1 MIRVLVLLMLFTFI
15 TTPTTFFMAGASNL
29 DAATVYID
37 EKFRGR
43 ALLLSSHV
51 CEVGT
56 GKTSESL
63 EFMDAPSKA
72 LYTGSVIIKSLAFP
86 NRIVS
91 NYGGKYSAVYRLR
104 IAEIYYNRITEEWN
118 LLVAD
123 SCSIGDGSTDTEIYL
138 ATQKMGEFGG
148 KTSYLILRAFG
159 VEPYKAFME
168 GAYDMAKDQEVNKK
182 IRGQIRSR
190 YGAEEA
196 RIYDGFMAGAKTAG
210 GFVANVAAPVADMIF
225 YEAFGIVGHE
235 MAPQLLK
242 SANFAEDTFKNEIVP
257 RSREFFRDTKV
268 VPTEE
273 FGKE

>member
-1 MIRVLVLLMLFTFI
+1 MIRVLALLMLFTLM
-15 TTPTTFFMAGASNL
+15 TTPTAFFMAAGSSP
-29 DAATVYID
+29 DAATVHVD
-37 EKFRGR
+37 EKFRER

-72 LYTGSVIIKSLAFP
+72 FYTGSVIIKSLALP
-86 NRIVS
+86 NRFVS

-104 IAEIYYNRITEEWN
+104 IAESYYNRIVEEWN
-118 LLVAD
+118 LLVID
-123 SCSIGDGSTDTEIYL
+123 SCSIGDDSTDAEIYL

-168 GAYDMAKDQEVNKK
+168 GAYDMAKNQEVNKK

-196 RIYDGFMAGAKTAG
+196 GIYDGFMAGAKTSG
-210 GFVANVAAPVADMIF
+210 GFVANVAAPVADRIF
-225 YEAFGIVGHE
+225 YEAFGILGHE

-257 RSREFFRDTKV
+257 LSRDLFRDAKV
-268 VPTEE
+268 IPTEE
-273 FGKE
+273 FGKG